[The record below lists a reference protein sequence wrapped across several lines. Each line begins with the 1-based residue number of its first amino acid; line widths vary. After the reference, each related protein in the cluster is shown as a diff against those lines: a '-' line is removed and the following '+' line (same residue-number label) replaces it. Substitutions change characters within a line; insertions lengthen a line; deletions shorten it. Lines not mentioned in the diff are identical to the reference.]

1 MLKRADGQEM
11 HSVPGV
17 GFRLTDRELGSFNA
31 ALETIQGDFSE
42 VKPIREG
49 LDRLEQVQWERPPRR
64 EAFATVTTPE
74 GDWKAYA
81 QLLAPRKSEV
91 LLCQQAQG
99 DEWAVIQ
106 RFQSN
111 SPYAKAHGETE
122 ILMKGKDRCELMDE
136 YKAQV
141 QHTLRFMARNMAAK
155 AQHAVWEQS
164 PGENPAKVVRALSE
178 RCATA
183 VENPESLKQTLER
196 QKQQSVRQSHGMS
209 I

>member
-1 MLKRADGQEM
+1 
-11 HSVPGV
+11 
-17 GFRLTDRELGSFNA
+17 
-31 ALETIQGDFSE
+31 
-42 VKPIREG
+42 
-49 LDRLEQVQWERPPRR
+49 
-64 EAFATVTTPE
+64 
-74 GDWKAYA
+74 
-81 QLLAPRKSEV
+81 V

-106 RFQSN
+106 RFQPN

-141 QHTLRFMARNMAAK
+141 QHTLRFMARNMTAK

-183 VENPESLKQTLER
+183 VENPESLEQALEQ